1 MWDVEMVWASSEGL
15 FHSYFLCRHFYKPLV
30 RRGSSKWMARTG
42 VFLAS
47 AFFHEVSAL
56 WMSCLTLGH
65 RCGQW
70 LKH

>member
-1 MWDVEMVWASSEGL
+1 MALASACGFL
-15 FHSYFLCRHFYKPLV
+15 LCRHFYKPLL
-30 RRGSSKWMARTG
+30 RLGSNRWMARTG

-56 WMSCLTLGH
+56 STPH
-65 RCGQW
+65 ITSGQGCSHQ